1 MASPTT
7 FLHIVLLCG
16 PLSMAEWTLAHR
28 AWQAWT
34 WHAFVD
40 EKSLQLCPCFSLLFQ
55 ATYKGWLD
63 IMNAAVDSR
72 GVSWCLAMF

>member
-28 AWQAWT
+28 AWLAWT
-34 WHAFVD
+34 WHTLVMR
-40 EKSLQLCPCFSLLFQ
+40 KVYICVRVSLLLFQ

-63 IMNAAVDSR
+63 IMDAAVDSR
-72 GVSWCLAMF
+72 GVSWRLTMF